1 MKENKMLLRYV
12 KILILC
18 GIGLTILPSIFISVI
33 VLIMS
38 KGFIMLSILQIALI
52 YICNVVI
59 YLISGSIAWV
69 ICERY
74 KQSNYLFTIIL
85 TWLIYYV
92 LFSVLAYCADTYSS
106 WWPLAVIGCFIASF
120 LPQIVLIPFI
130 NKWLVKQ
137 KSTTL

>member
-1 MKENKMLLRYV
+1 MKENKMLLRYI

-18 GIGLTILPSIFISVI
+18 GIGLTLLPSIFVMAVKSAT
-33 VLIMS
+33 
-38 KGFIMLSILQIALI
+38 GFISLPILQLALV

-69 ICERY
+69 ICGGNN
-74 KQSNYLFTIIL
+74 QSNYLFTIIL

-130 NKWLVKQ
+130 NKWLVKH
-137 KSTTL
+137 KSKTL

>member
-1 MKENKMLLRYV
+1 MKENKMLLRYI

-18 GIGLTILPSIFISVI
+18 GLGLTLLPSIFVMVVKSAT
-33 VLIMS
+33 
-38 KGFIMLSILQIALI
+38 GFISLPILQLALV

-59 YLISGSIAWV
+59 YPIGGSIAWI
-69 ICERY
+69 ICGRNN
-74 KQSNYLFTIIL
+74 QSNYLFTIIL

>member
-1 MKENKMLLRYV
+1 MKENKMLLRYI

-38 KGFIMLSILQIALI
+38 KGFIMLSILQIALV

-74 KQSNYLFTIIL
+74 KQGNYLFTIVL
-85 TWLIYYV
+85 TWLIYYF
-92 LFSVLAYCADTYSS
+92 LFSILVYCADTYSS
-106 WWPLAVIGCFIASF
+106 WWAAAVFGCFIFSF
-120 LPQIVLIPFI
+120 LPQKALIPFI
-130 NKWLVKQ
+130 NKWLVKH
-137 KSTTL
+137 KSKTL